1 MNDKH
6 LNIETIAD
14 YYLNKLEYEQETKVQ
29 EHLHQCPSCR
39 KRLED
44 MRTLH
49 NAFYE
54 EPAEI
59 QISVFKKVISSTW
72 TKAAASVVVIL
83 GAGFLIYE
91 GIATRNGSREQY
103 LINSGIDP
111 VENQVFAIDS
121 FDKEDSLYYHE
132 KYGEDFGK

>member
-1 MNDKH
+1 MSEKH

-14 YYLNKLEYEQETKVQ
+14 YYLNRLEYDQETKVQ
-29 EHLHQCPSCR
+29 EHLRQCPSCR
-39 KRLED
+39 KKLED
-44 MRTLH
+44 MRNLH

-59 QISVFKKVISSTW
+59 QISVFRKIISSTW

-83 GAGFLIYE
+83 GAGFLIYQ
-91 GIATRNGSREQY
+91 GIVTRNSSREQFM
-103 LINSGIDP
+103 INSGMNN

-121 FDKEDSLYYHE
+121 FDKEDFLYYHE

>member
-1 MNDKH
+1 MSEKH

-14 YYLNKLEYEQETKVQ
+14 YYLNRLEYDQETKVQ
-29 EHLHQCPSCR
+29 EHLRQCPSCR
-39 KRLED
+39 KKLED
-44 MRTLH
+44 MRNLH

-59 QISVFKKVISSTW
+59 QISVFRKIISSTW

-83 GAGFLIYE
+83 GAGFLIYQ
-91 GIATRNGSREQY
+91 GIVTRNSSREQFM
-103 LINSGIDP
+103 INSGMNN

-121 FDKEDSLYYHE
+121 FDKEDSMYYHE

>member
-1 MNDKH
+1 MSEKH

-14 YYLNKLEYEQETKVQ
+14 YYLNRLEYDQETKVQ
-29 EHLHQCPSCR
+29 EHLRQCPSCR
-39 KRLED
+39 KKLED
-44 MRTLH
+44 MRNLH

-59 QISVFKKVISSTW
+59 QISVFRKIISSTW

-83 GAGFLIYE
+83 GAGFLIYQ
-91 GIATRNGSREQY
+91 GIVTRNSSREQFM
-103 LINSGIDP
+103 INSGMNN
-111 VENQVFAIDS
+111 VENQGFAIDS

>member
-1 MNDKH
+1 MSEKH

-14 YYLNKLEYEQETKVQ
+14 YYLNRLEYDQETKVQ
-29 EHLHQCPSCR
+29 EHLRQCPSCR
-39 KRLED
+39 KKLED
-44 MRTLH
+44 MRNLH

-59 QISVFKKVISSTW
+59 QISVFRKIISSTW

-83 GAGFLIYE
+83 GAGFLIYQ
-91 GIATRNGSREQY
+91 GIVTRNSSREQFM
-103 LINSGIDP
+103 INSGMNN

>member
-1 MNDKH
+1 MNEKH

-14 YYLNKLEYEQETKVQ
+14 YYLNNLGYDQETKVQ
-29 EHLHQCPSCR
+29 EHLRQCPSCR
-39 KRLED
+39 KKLED
-44 MRTLH
+44 MRNLY

-59 QISVFKKVISSTW
+59 QISVFRRIISSTW
-72 TKAAASVVVIL
+72 TKAAASIVVIL
-83 GAGFLIYE
+83 GAGLLIYQ
-91 GIATRNGSREQY
+91 GIVTRNSSREQFM
-103 LINSGIDP
+103 INSGMDP